1 MGQRIGLFGGTF
13 DPIHSGHLQ
22 VAEKAANTFALDR
35 VLFIPAANPPHKPAG
50 EVAPYPD
57 RFRMCELACAPYP
70 RFVVSD
76 LESGPGKSYTIHTV
90 ERVRREL
97 FPDAELFFLIG
108 ADAFDELETWKRWRD
123 LVKLTDFIVVSR
135 PGATYHIPEG
145 ARVHQLD
152 QIQIPVSS
160 SQIRAKLARGEPDP
174 ELPAAVLDYI
184 REHGLYG
191 MSARESTTRESTS
204 LR

>member
-1 MGQRIGLFGGTF
+1 
-13 DPIHSGHLQ
+13 
-22 VAEKAANTFALDR
+22 V
-35 VLFIPAANPPHKPAG
+35 
-50 EVAPYPD
+50 
-57 RFRMCELACAPYP
+57 
-70 RFVVSD
+70 
-76 LESGPGKSYTIHTV
+76 ESGPGKSFTIHTV